1 MAAPAPY
8 TPGHSRILKLTAR
21 IIALAALSLGA
32 LAPSEAARWEPIP
45 AAELASDKPTIDP
58 EAGAEILFR
67 ETIITHDSV
76 DDFIY
81 EHRIR
86 AKIFSERGIEHFAK
100 IDLSYDHESAIR
112 DIAVRTVT
120 PSGQIL
126 ELAKKDIYDR
136 EISRAGKKHLKVRSF
151 SPAGLQP
158 GAIVEYTYT
167 ELRSPWSWYIP
178 MYFQNDLPA
187 RHVRYKFRSIDL
199 STVAA
204 GQRSQLT
211 TRVIAFNTSLPP
223 MKPDAEGYY
232 TFAQRDVPAARQEPF
247 SPPRLNNE
255 SSLIVCYSLDKLLP
269 PKAHWA
275 REGKELHER
284 MLKETK
290 LTKLVQSTLDGIVS
304 PTDTPE
310 QKLRKL
316 YDFTRTKLLNRA
328 SPLAGFTQAQR
339 EKFKPN
345 ETATD
350 TLKAGHGTAEDLNAA
365 FVALARAAGL
375 DARYAASGDRAF
387 LNFDANIT
395 QPFMTS
401 DLIAA
406 VQLDGQWQFFDP
418 GVLYLPYTVPHW
430 RNSDTGVLIA
440 APKDAT
446 IIAIPASAPDA
457 SPIKRKALLTL
468 DADGTLEG
476 TVTLEYDGHHAHAR
490 KWDLHDKGTAELEEY
505 VRDLYREHL
514 KLAEL
519 SEIKVEN
526 ASNPLAPLKISFR
539 LRVPEYADR
548 TGSRLFVQP
557 ALFQKNLPPLLTEK
571 TRRTPLAFDFTY
583 TTTDDIRITPPEG
596 YELEQASA
604 PPSYDLGALGSYT
617 ATIGVTKDTGALV
630 FRRNFTRKAIAI
642 PAQYYNAVREA
653 LEAIHARDAHTLTF
667 RRKPTAE
674 TPPAATTPATPATPA
689 DASPAPATG
698 SS

>member
-8 TPGHSRILKLTAR
+8 TPGHSRILKLAAR
-21 IIALAALSLGA
+21 SLALAALFLGA
-32 LAPSEAARWEPIP
+32 HPPLHAAKWEPIP

-67 ETIITHDSV
+67 ETVIMHNLV
-76 DDFIY
+76 EEF
-81 EHRIR
+81 ERRHFVR
-86 AKIFSERGIEHFAK
+86 AKIYSERGLQDFLK
-100 IDLSYDHESAIR
+100 IDLPYDQKTKIR
-112 DIAVRTVT
+112 DIAVRTT
-120 PSGQIL
+120 KPDGQIIEL
-126 ELAKKDIYDR
+126 EKKDIYDR
-136 EISRAGKKHLKVRSF
+136 EIIKLGKERVKAKSF

-158 GAIVEYTYT
+158 GAIVEYAYT
-167 ELRSPWSWYIP
+167 EITEGWSWYVP
-178 MYFQNDLPA
+178 MYFQSNLPA
-187 RHVRYKFRSIDL
+187 RLVRYKFQPVDL
-199 STVAA
+199 SGMYTTRETQLTARVLSFNCAPQPLKPDKNGFFVFELANVAA
-204 GQRSQLT
+204 
-211 TRVIAFNTSLPP
+211 
-223 MKPDAEGYY
+223 
-232 TFAQRDVPAARQEPF
+232 AREEPYQ
-247 SPPRLNNE
+247 PPRLNSE
-255 SSLIVCYSLDKLLP
+255 SSRIVCYSLQKQLP
-269 PKAHWA
+269 PTQYWA
-275 REGKELHER
+275 KQGKELHER

-290 LTKLVQSTLDGIVS
+290 ATKVVQTTLANIVT
-304 PTDTPE
+304 PTDTPD

-328 SPLAGFTQAQR
+328 SPLAGFTNAQR
-339 EKFKPN
+339 AKFKPN

-350 TLKAGHGTAEDLNAA
+350 TLNTGHGTAEDLNAA

-375 DARYAASGDRAF
+375 DARYAAAGDRAF
-387 LNFDANIT
+387 LSFDANIT
-395 QPFMTS
+395 EPFMTS

-406 VQLDGQWQFFDP
+406 VQLEGQWQFFDP
-418 GVLYLPYTVPHW
+418 GVLYLPYAVPHW

-446 IIAIPASAPDA
+446 LIAISVSAPAA
-457 SPIKRKALLTL
+457 SPIKRKAFLTL

-505 VRDLYREHL
+505 VRDLIREHL

-519 SEIKVEN
+519 SDIKVEN

-557 ALFQKNLPPLLTEK
+557 ALFQKNLPLLLTEK

-604 PPSYDLGALGSYT
+604 PPSFDLGALGSYA
-617 ATIGVTKDTGALV
+617 ATLGVAKDTGALV

-642 PAQYYNAVREA
+642 PTQYYDAVRDA
-653 LEAIHARDAHTLTF
+653 LEAIHARDAHTVTF
-667 RRKPTAE
+667 RRKPTAD
-674 TPPAATTPATPATPA
+674 TPPTVSNT
-689 DASPAPATG
+689 PAPAAPPAPA
-698 SS
+698 SP